1 MKAKKIIKWVCGI
14 AAVLLAAVL
23 LLIGSFI
30 YVTKYKKTD
39 IDFSISDDGQYEVIY
54 QAVGEPDWPFG
65 YSHARI
71 VLKHDGK
78 TIIKRKFDVANDG
91 GVLHSDSW
99 SVSWEENC
107 VKVIISGEEQ
117 PDVLYS
123 FHFDGTVRVASPVD
137 LCKDPVINFSDI
149 VEENANGESVFAVSA
164 EAFIDCYNKAYQQ
177 NYRETY
183 LTAITSDEWYC
194 STELSP
200 CFGYESVRYEF
211 SEDKTVWSMPTISV
225 YAPDNDEI
233 YEIRMTFDDH
243 GYQEQFY
250 LKYQGL
256 CCCLL
261 KMACPNL
268 SDKEIQEVF
277 LTLYSLSDENFFGEH
292 NAYGDPMRPTLSK
305 VLQSGNIG
313 FYCFYGA
320 GYIEI
325 CMIPLTSTAI
335 ELLQADGVD
344 IQSL

>member
-1 MKAKKIIKWVCGI
+1 MKKLFI
-14 AAVLLAAVL
+14 ALLCIASVLAL
-23 LLIGSFI
+23 LFGGFT
-30 YVTKYKKTD
+30 YVTRYKITD
-39 IDFSISDDGQYEVIY
+39 IDSSISDDGQYEVIY

-117 PDVLYS
+117 PDILYS

-137 LCKDPVINFSDI
+137 LCEDPVINFSDI

-177 NYRETY
+177 KYGETY

-233 YEIRMTFDDH
+233 HEIRLTFDDH

-250 LKYQGL
+250 LKYQEL

-268 SDKEIQEVF
+268 SDKDTDELFQR
-277 LTLYSLSDENFFGEH
+277 LYSLSDENFYGNY
-292 NAYGDPMRPTLSK
+292 NAYDDSECPSLSC
-305 VLQSGNIG
+305 VLQRGNIG

-320 GYIEI
+320 GTVEL
-325 CMIPLTSTAI
+325 CMIPLTPAAI
-335 ELLQADGVD
+335 GSLQAKGVD